1 MKIIFALFLL
11 AINLTLDAQTFE
23 DCSKLLIKKEKEI
36 EVKDSMIN
44 SRTKL
49 ANGYLDSINK
59 LNGLIK
65 NYSAW
70 KYKYD
75 TLAANASK
83 VIQQKEDSVKKP
95 TSAEVHGINKD
106 LTEANDLLK
115 IKRSL
120 DSLYLLPID
129 SIVKRINVTTF
140 NRDKIWLNHNPQL
153 KNSLQY
159 IFEGQQCLKE
169 KYNAEAINQSVKR
182 LKTIEQTHVVKNLIK
197 SLQDYNAVNESLKKA
212 IQEVIVMEKD
222 GYDKALG
229 DRVFRKQ
236 MPPLLVFIYQQR
248 CTYDE
253 FPYLFNLVVE
263 AINIK
268 GSDQGKSIS
277 SLLSKL

>member
-1 MKIIFALFLL
+1 
-11 AINLTLDAQTFE
+11 
-23 DCSKLLIKKEKEI
+23 
-36 EVKDSMIN
+36 
-44 SRTKL
+44 
-49 ANGYLDSINK
+49 LDSINK